1 MTVSL
6 EMTLLV
12 TVEEWSHTF
21 LTEQLLIDVGIE
33 FLKDS
38 EISLFDV

>member
-1 MTVSL
+1 MTVLL

-21 LTEQLLIDVGIE
+21 LTEQLLIDIGIE

-38 EISLFDV
+38 EISIFDV

>member
-1 MTVSL
+1 MTVLL

-21 LTEQLLIDVGIE
+21 LTEQLLIDIGIE

-38 EISLFDV
+38 EISTFDV

>member
-1 MTVSL
+1 MSVSL